1 MARTIV
7 ITGITRG
14 IGRGLVEEF
23 DRLGH
28 KIIGCG
34 RSVDQVSE
42 LQNALGSDHHFSA
55 VDVTD
60 DALVADWASKML
72 QAHGAPDLLINN
84 AAIINRN
91 SPLIDVPVSEFD
103 AVIDINIKGVA
114 NVSRHFVPA
123 MIERNHGVIVNLSSG
138 WGRSTSPDVAP
149 YCATK
154 WAIEGLSKAMAD
166 ELPSGLA
173 CVPLSPGVVN
183 TEMLQSCFGG
193 GADTARKPDAFAKVA
208 APFLLAWSQG
218 QRPIPHRPRLT
229 LARGQAQKLGTAV
242 PAVLKKSHSPAVS

>member
-1 MARTIV
+1 MAKRIV
-7 ITGITRG
+7 ITGVTRG
-14 IGRGLVEEF
+14 IGRGLTEEF
-23 DRLGH
+23 ARLGQTV
-28 KIIGCG
+28 IGCG
-34 RSVDQVSE
+34 RSADPVAA
-42 LQNALGSDHHFSA
+42 LQSALGQPHDIAA
-55 VDVTD
+55 VDVID
-60 DALVADWASKML
+60 DRAVADWAKRTL
-72 QAHGAPDLLINN
+72 AAHGAPDLLINN

-91 SPLIDVPVSEFD
+91 SRLVDVPAAEFD

-114 NVSRHFVPA
+114 NVTRHFAPA

-166 ELPSGLA
+166 ELPSGMA

-208 APFLLAWSQG
+208 APFLLALGPKDNG
-218 QRPIPHRPRLT
+218 QSLT
-229 LARGQAQKLGTAV
+229 V
-242 PAVLKKSHSPAVS
+242 PG

>member
-34 RSVDQVSE
+34 RSADQVSE

-91 SPLIDVPVSEFD
+91 SPLVDVPVAEFD

-114 NVSRHFVPA
+114 NVSRHFAPA

-166 ELPSGLA
+166 ELPSGMA

-208 APFLLAWSQG
+208 APFLLVLGPKDNGHS
-218 QRPIPHRPRLT
+218 LT
-229 LARGQAQKLGTAV
+229 V
-242 PAVLKKSHSPAVS
+242 PA

>member
-91 SPLIDVPVSEFD
+91 SPLIDVPVAEFD

-138 WGRSTSPDVAP
+138 WGRSTSPEVAP

-208 APFLLAWSQG
+208 APFLLTLGPKDNG
-218 QRPIPHRPRLT
+218 QSLT
-229 LARGQAQKLGTAV
+229 V
-242 PAVLKKSHSPAVS
+242 PA

>member
-1 MARTIV
+1 MAKRIV
-7 ITGITRG
+7 ITGVTRG
-14 IGRGLVEEF
+14 IGRGLTEEF
-23 DRLGH
+23 ARLGQTV
-28 KIIGCG
+28 IGCG
-34 RSVDQVSE
+34 RSADPVAA
-42 LQNALGSDHHFSA
+42 LQSALGQPHDIAA
-55 VDVTD
+55 VDVID
-60 DALVADWASKML
+60 DRAVADWAL
-72 QAHGAPDLLINN
+72 RTLAAPGTPDLLINN

-91 SPLIDVPVSEFD
+91 SRLVDVPAAEFD

-114 NVSRHFVPA
+114 NVTRHFAPA

-166 ELPSGLA
+166 ELPSGMA

-208 APFLLAWSQG
+208 APFLLALGPKDNG
-218 QRPIPHRPRLT
+218 QSLT
-229 LARGQAQKLGTAV
+229 V
-242 PAVLKKSHSPAVS
+242 PG

>member
-138 WGRSTSPDVAP
+138 WGRSTSPTSRRTAP
-149 YCATK
+149 
-154 WAIEGLSKAMAD
+154 
-166 ELPSGLA
+166 PSGPSRDSARRWPTSCQAAWLA
-173 CVPLSPGVVN
+173 CRS
-183 TEMLQSCFGG
+183 
-193 GADTARKPDAFAKVA
+193 
-208 APFLLAWSQG
+208 APVW
-218 QRPIPHRPRLT
+218 
-229 LARGQAQKLGTAV
+229 
-242 PAVLKKSHSPAVS
+242 

>member
-208 APFLLAWSQG
+208 APFLLALGPNDNG
-218 QRPIPHRPRLT
+218 QSLT
-229 LARGQAQKLGTAV
+229 V
-242 PAVLKKSHSPAVS
+242 PA

>member
-34 RSVDQVSE
+34 RSVYQVSE

-91 SPLIDVPVSEFD
+91 SPLIDVPVAEFD

-166 ELPSGLA
+166 ELPSGMA
-173 CVPLSPGVVN
+173 CVPISPGVVN

-208 APFLLAWSQG
+208 APFLLALGPKDNG
-218 QRPIPHRPRLT
+218 QSLT
-229 LARGQAQKLGTAV
+229 V
-242 PAVLKKSHSPAVS
+242 PG

>member
-1 MARTIV
+1 MAKTIV
-7 ITGITRG
+7 ITGVTRG
-14 IGRGLVEEF
+14 IGRSLAGEF
-23 DRLGH
+23 ARLGH
-28 KIIGCG
+28 TVIGCG
-34 RSVDQVSE
+34 RSADPVAA
-42 LQNALGSDHHFSA
+42 LQSALGQPHDIAA
-55 VDVTD
+55 VDVID
-60 DALVADWASKML
+60 DRAVADWAKRTL
-72 QAHGAPDLLINN
+72 AAHGAPDLLINN

-91 SPLIDVPVSEFD
+91 SRLVDVPAAEFD

-114 NVSRHFVPA
+114 NVTRHFVPA

-166 ELPSGLA
+166 ELPSGMA

-193 GADTARKPDAFAKVA
+193 GADTARKPDAFAQVA
-208 APFLLAWSQG
+208 APFLLALGPKDNG
-218 QRPIPHRPRLT
+218 QSLT
-229 LARGQAQKLGTAV
+229 V
-242 PAVLKKSHSPAVS
+242 PG

>member
-91 SPLIDVPVSEFD
+91 SPLIDVPVAEFD

-138 WGRSTSPDVAP
+138 WGRSTSPEVAP

-208 APFLLAWSQG
+208 TPFLLALGPKDNGKS
-218 QRPIPHRPRLT
+218 LT
-229 LARGQAQKLGTAV
+229 V
-242 PAVLKKSHSPAVS
+242 PA

>member
-1 MARTIV
+1 MAKRIV
-7 ITGITRG
+7 ITGVTRG
-14 IGRGLVEEF
+14 IGRGLTEEF
-23 DRLGH
+23 ARLGH
-28 KIIGCG
+28 TVIGCG
-34 RSVDQVSE
+34 RSAEPVAA
-42 LQNALGSDHHFSA
+42 LQSALGQPHDIAA
-55 VDVTD
+55 VDVID
-60 DALVADWASKML
+60 DRAVADWAKRTL
-72 QAHGAPDLLINN
+72 AAHGAPDLLINN

-91 SPLIDVPVSEFD
+91 SRLVDVPAAEFD

-114 NVSRHFVPA
+114 NVTRHFAPA

-166 ELPSGLA
+166 ELPSGMA

-193 GADTARKPDAFAKVA
+193 GADTARKPNAFAKVA
-208 APFLLAWSQG
+208 APFLLALDPKDNG
-218 QRPIPHRPRLT
+218 QSLT
-229 LARGQAQKLGTAV
+229 V
-242 PAVLKKSHSPAVS
+242 PG

>member
-1 MARTIV
+1 MAKTIV
-7 ITGITRG
+7 ITGVTRG
-14 IGRGLVEEF
+14 IGRGLVEEL

-34 RSVDQVSE
+34 RSAEQIAE
-42 LQNALGSDHHFSA
+42 LQNALGPEHHFSA
-55 VDVTD
+55 IDVTD
-60 DALVADWASKML
+60 DALVADWASKTI
-72 QAHGAPDLLINN
+72 QAHGAPDLLVNN

-91 SPLIDVPVSEFD
+91 SPLVDVPVAEFD

-114 NVSRHFVPA
+114 NFTRHFAPA

-166 ELPSGLA
+166 ELPSGMA

-208 APFLLAWSQG
+208 APFLLALGPKDNG
-218 QRPIPHRPRLT
+218 QSLT
-229 LARGQAQKLGTAV
+229 V
-242 PAVLKKSHSPAVS
+242 PS

>member
-1 MARTIV
+1 MPKRIV
-7 ITGITRG
+7 ITGVTRG
-14 IGRGLVEEF
+14 IGRGLTEEF
-23 DRLGH
+23 ARLGH
-28 KIIGCG
+28 TVIGCG
-34 RSVDQVSE
+34 RSADPVAA
-42 LQNALGSDHHFSA
+42 LQSALGQPHDIAA
-55 VDVTD
+55 VDVID
-60 DALVADWASKML
+60 DRAVADWAKRTL
-72 QAHGAPDLLINN
+72 AAHGTPDLLINN

-91 SPLIDVPVSEFD
+91 SRLVDVPAAEFD

-114 NVSRHFVPA
+114 NVTRHFAPA
-123 MIERNHGVIVNLSSG
+123 MIERNHGAIVNLSSG

-166 ELPSGLA
+166 ELPSGMA

-208 APFLLAWSQG
+208 APFLLALGPKDNG
-218 QRPIPHRPRLT
+218 QSLT
-229 LARGQAQKLGTAV
+229 V
-242 PAVLKKSHSPAVS
+242 PS

>member
-123 MIERNHGVIVNLSSG
+123 MIERNQGVIVNLSSG

-183 TEMLQSCFGG
+183 TEMLQSCFGA
-193 GADTARKPDAFAKVA
+193 GADSARKPDAFAQVA
-208 APFLLAWSQG
+208 APFLLALGPKDNG
-218 QRPIPHRPRLT
+218 QSLT
-229 LARGQAQKLGTAV
+229 V
-242 PAVLKKSHSPAVS
+242 PG

>member
-1 MARTIV
+1 VAKTIV
-7 ITGITRG
+7 ITGVTRG
-14 IGRGLVEEF
+14 IGRSLAGEF
-23 DRLGH
+23 ARLGH
-28 KIIGCG
+28 TVIGCG
-34 RSVDQVSE
+34 RSADPVAA
-42 LQNALGSDHHFSA
+42 LQSALGQPHDIAA
-55 VDVTD
+55 VDVID
-60 DALVADWASKML
+60 DRAVADWAKRTL
-72 QAHGAPDLLINN
+72 AAHGTPDLLINN

-91 SPLIDVPVSEFD
+91 SRLVDVPAAEFD

-114 NVSRHFVPA
+114 NVTRHFAPA

-166 ELPSGLA
+166 ELPSGMA

-208 APFLLAWSQG
+208 APFLLALGPKDNG
-218 QRPIPHRPRLT
+218 QSLT
-229 LARGQAQKLGTAV
+229 V
-242 PAVLKKSHSPAVS
+242 PG

>member
-1 MARTIV
+1 MAKRIV
-7 ITGITRG
+7 ITGVTRG
-14 IGRGLVEEF
+14 IGRGLTEEF
-23 DRLGH
+23 ARLGH
-28 KIIGCG
+28 TVIACG
-34 RSVDQVSE
+34 RSADPVAA
-42 LQNALGSDHHFSA
+42 LQSALGQPHDIAA
-55 VDVTD
+55 VDVID
-60 DALVADWASKML
+60 DRAVADWAKRTL
-72 QAHGAPDLLINN
+72 AAHGAPDLLINN

-91 SPLIDVPVSEFD
+91 SRLVDVPAAEFD

-114 NVSRHFVPA
+114 NVTRHFAPA

-166 ELPSGLA
+166 ELPSGMA

-208 APFLLAWSQG
+208 APFLLALGPKDNGHS
-218 QRPIPHRPRLT
+218 LT
-229 LARGQAQKLGTAV
+229 V
-242 PAVLKKSHSPAVS
+242 PA

>member
-1 MARTIV
+1 LARTIV

-34 RSVDQVSE
+34 RSEDQVSE

-72 QAHGAPDLLINN
+72 QAQGAPDLLINN

-91 SPLIDVPVSEFD
+91 SPLVDVPVAEFD

-114 NVSRHFVPA
+114 NVSRHFAPA
-123 MIERNHGVIVNLSSG
+123 MIESNHGVIVNLSSG

-154 WAIEGLSKAMAD
+154 WAIEGLSKAMAE
-166 ELPSGLA
+166 ELPSGMA

-208 APFLLAWSQG
+208 APFLLALGPKDNGHS
-218 QRPIPHRPRLT
+218 LT
-229 LARGQAQKLGTAV
+229 V
-242 PAVLKKSHSPAVS
+242 PA

>member
-123 MIERNHGVIVNLSSG
+123 MIERNQGVIVNLSSG

-193 GADTARKPDAFAKVA
+193 GADSARKPDAFAKVA
-208 APFLLAWSQG
+208 APFLLALGPKANG
-218 QRPIPHRPRLT
+218 QSLT
-229 LARGQAQKLGTAV
+229 V
-242 PAVLKKSHSPAVS
+242 PA

>member
-103 AVIDINIKGVA
+103 AVIDVNIKGVA

-138 WGRSTSPDVAP
+138 WGRSTSPEVAP

-154 WAIEGLSKAMAD
+154 WASEGLSKAMAD
-166 ELPSGLA
+166 ELPSGMA

-208 APFLLAWSQG
+208 APFLLSLGPKDNG
-218 QRPIPHRPRLT
+218 QSLT
-229 LARGQAQKLGTAV
+229 V
-242 PAVLKKSHSPAVS
+242 PA

>member
-91 SPLIDVPVSEFD
+91 SPLIDVPVAEFD

-208 APFLLAWSQG
+208 APFLLTLGPKDNG
-218 QRPIPHRPRLT
+218 QSLT
-229 LARGQAQKLGTAV
+229 V
-242 PAVLKKSHSPAVS
+242 PA

>member
-72 QAHGAPDLLINN
+72 QSHGAPDLLINN

-91 SPLIDVPVSEFD
+91 SPLVDVPAAEFD

-123 MIERNHGVIVNLSSG
+123 MIERNQGVIVNLSSG

-208 APFLLAWSQG
+208 APFLLALGPKDNG
-218 QRPIPHRPRLT
+218 QSLT
-229 LARGQAQKLGTAV
+229 V
-242 PAVLKKSHSPAVS
+242 PA

>member
-1 MARTIV
+1 MAKTIV
-7 ITGITRG
+7 ITGVTRG
-14 IGRGLVEEF
+14 IGRGLVEEL

-34 RSVDQVSE
+34 RSAEQIAE
-42 LQNALGSDHHFSA
+42 LQNALGPEPHFSA
-55 VDVTD
+55 IDVTD
-60 DALVADWASKML
+60 DALVADWASKTI
-72 QAHGAPDLLINN
+72 QAHGAPDLLVNN

-91 SPLIDVPVSEFD
+91 SPLVDVPVAEFD

-114 NVSRHFVPA
+114 NFTRHFAPA

-166 ELPSGLA
+166 ELPSGMA

-208 APFLLAWSQG
+208 APFLLALGPKDNG
-218 QRPIPHRPRLT
+218 QSLT
-229 LARGQAQKLGTAV
+229 V
-242 PAVLKKSHSPAVS
+242 PS

>member
-1 MARTIV
+1 MAKRIV
-7 ITGITRG
+7 ITGVTRG
-14 IGRGLVEEF
+14 IGRGLTEEF
-23 DRLGH
+23 ARLGH
-28 KIIGCG
+28 TVIGCG
-34 RSVDQVSE
+34 RSADPVAA
-42 LQNALGSDHHFSA
+42 LQSALGQPHDIAA
-55 VDVTD
+55 VDVID
-60 DALVADWASKML
+60 DRAVADWAKRTL
-72 QAHGAPDLLINN
+72 AAHGTPDLLINN

-91 SPLIDVPVSEFD
+91 SRLVDVPAAEFD

-114 NVSRHFVPA
+114 NVTRHFAPA

-166 ELPSGLA
+166 ELPSGMA

-208 APFLLAWSQG
+208 APFLLALGPKDNG
-218 QRPIPHRPRLT
+218 QSLT
-229 LARGQAQKLGTAV
+229 V
-242 PAVLKKSHSPAVS
+242 PG

>member
-1 MARTIV
+1 MAKRIV
-7 ITGITRG
+7 ITGVTRG
-14 IGRGLVEEF
+14 IGRGLTEEF
-23 DRLGH
+23 ARLGH
-28 KIIGCG
+28 TVIGCG
-34 RSVDQVSE
+34 RSADPVAA
-42 LQNALGSDHHFSA
+42 LQSALGQPHDIAA
-55 VDVTD
+55 VDVID
-60 DALVADWASKML
+60 DRAVADWAKRTL
-72 QAHGAPDLLINN
+72 AAHGAPDLLINN

-91 SPLIDVPVSEFD
+91 SRLVDVPAAEFD

-114 NVSRHFVPA
+114 NVTRHFAPA

-166 ELPSGLA
+166 ELPSGMA

-193 GADTARKPDAFAKVA
+193 GADTARKPNAFAKVA
-208 APFLLAWSQG
+208 APFLLALDPKDNG
-218 QRPIPHRPRLT
+218 QSLT
-229 LARGQAQKLGTAV
+229 V
-242 PAVLKKSHSPAVS
+242 PG

>member
-1 MARTIV
+1 MAKRIV
-7 ITGITRG
+7 ITGVTRG
-14 IGRGLVEEF
+14 IGRGLTEEF
-23 DRLGH
+23 ARLGH
-28 KIIGCG
+28 TVIACG
-34 RSVDQVSE
+34 RSADPVAA
-42 LQNALGSDHHFSA
+42 LQSALGQPHDIAA
-55 VDVTD
+55 VDVID
-60 DALVADWASKML
+60 DRAVADWAKRTL
-72 QAHGAPDLLINN
+72 AAHGAPDLLINN

-91 SPLIDVPVSEFD
+91 SRLVDVPAAEFD

-114 NVSRHFVPA
+114 NVTRHFAPA

-166 ELPSGLA
+166 ELPSGMA

-208 APFLLAWSQG
+208 APFLLALGPKDNG
-218 QRPIPHRPRLT
+218 QSLT
-229 LARGQAQKLGTAV
+229 V
-242 PAVLKKSHSPAVS
+242 PG

>member
-1 MARTIV
+1 MAKTIV

-28 KIIGCG
+28 KVIGCG
-34 RSVDQVSE
+34 RSTDQVSE
-42 LQNALGSDHHFSA
+42 LQNALGPEHHLTSI
-55 VDVTD
+55 DVTD

-91 SPLIDVPVSEFD
+91 SPLIDVPVAEFD

-114 NVSRHFVPA
+114 NVTRHFAPA

-166 ELPSGLA
+166 ELPSGMA

-193 GADTARKPDAFAKVA
+193 GADSARKPDAFAKVA
-208 APFLLAWSQG
+208 APFLLALGPKDNG
-218 QRPIPHRPRLT
+218 QSLT
-229 LARGQAQKLGTAV
+229 V
-242 PAVLKKSHSPAVS
+242 PA

>member
-103 AVIDINIKGVA
+103 AVIDVNIKGVA

-123 MIERNHGVIVNLSSG
+123 MIERNQGVIVNLSSG

-208 APFLLAWSQG
+208 APFLLTLGPKDNG
-218 QRPIPHRPRLT
+218 QSLT
-229 LARGQAQKLGTAV
+229 V
-242 PAVLKKSHSPAVS
+242 PA